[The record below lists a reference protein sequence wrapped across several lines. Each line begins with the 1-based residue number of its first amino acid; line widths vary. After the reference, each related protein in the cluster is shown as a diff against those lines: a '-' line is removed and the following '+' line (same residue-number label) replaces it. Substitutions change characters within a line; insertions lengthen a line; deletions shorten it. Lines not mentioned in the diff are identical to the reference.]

1 MKILITG
8 GTGYFGKS
16 ILSYLLKNKLDIEE
30 IFILSRNPKI
40 IANSFDC
47 TDFPFKISYVAHDIQ
62 KPLTFDQ
69 YVDFVIHAATTV
81 GLEDPVITKRVIID
95 GTENILNYCINK
107 KIKRLLY
114 ISSGAVYGKQPINL
128 KKINENYTGN
138 STNRTVYGN
147 SKYEAENLCKLYADN
162 YNLDFVIARGFAFVG
177 PYLPINS
184 HFAIGNFINDGLNGR
199 DIIISGDGRTVRSY
213 LFSDDLVNWLFAIL
227 HKGKSYEAYNVGS
240 DKYMSLS
247 ELAEKVKS
255 CFKNEINIKILGDL
269 IDPVNVYVP
278 DVSKIKND
286 LGVLE
291 SVNIDEAITKTI
303 KFPS

>member
-16 ILSYLLKNKLDIEE
+16 ILSYLHKNKFDIEE
-30 IFILSRNPKI
+30 VFILSRNPKI
-40 IANSFDC
+40 IVSSFDC
-47 TDFPFKISYVAHDIQ
+47 NDFPFKISFLSHDIQ
-62 KPLTFDQ
+62 KSLTFEK

-81 GLEDPVITKRVIID
+81 GPQDPEITKKVIID
-95 GTENILNYCINK
+95 GTENVLKYCIHK

-114 ISSGAVYGKQPINL
+114 ISSGAIYGKQPTNL
-128 KKINENYTGN
+128 KKINENYIGDFN
-138 STNRTVYGN
+138 MRTVYGN
-147 SKYEAENLCKLYADN
+147 SKYEAENLCKFYADH
-162 YNLDFVIARGFAFVG
+162 YNLDFVIARGFTFVG

-199 DIIISGDGRTVRSY
+199 DIIISGDGRTIRSY

-227 HKGKSYEAYNVGS
+227 FKGKSYEAYNVGS
-240 DKYMSLS
+240 DQYMSLS
-247 ELAEKVKS
+247 ELADRVKR
-255 CFKNEINIKILGDL
+255 CFKNKINIKIQGDL
-269 IDPVNVYVP
+269 IDPINVYVP
-278 DVSKIKND
+278 DVSKIKNN

-303 KFPS
+303 KFHL